1 MQVLILRINILP
13 SGRESKDLQ
22 RVSEFIHH
30 HFTRIIE
37 LRNAETV
44 AQERRVVKR
53 SNRDTRPLRWPS
65 LLKITH
71 SVTEE

>member
-1 MQVLILRINILP
+1 MQVLILRINIP
-13 SGRESKDLQ
+13 VRPGIRRDLQ

-44 AQERRVVKR
+44 APSGGVLTLLLLFILSIKLLINK
-53 SNRDTRPLRWPS
+53 SNY
-65 LLKITH
+65 
-71 SVTEE
+71 

>member
-44 AQERRVVKR
+44 APGAAGGEAVEQGYPAFALAIF
-53 SNRDTRPLRWPS
+53 T
-65 LLKITH
+65 
-71 SVTEE
+71 

>member
-13 SGRESKDLQ
+13 SGGNPKITES
-22 RVSEFIHH
+22 SEFIHH

-44 AQERRVVKR
+44 AFGAAGGEAVEQGYPAFALAIF
-53 SNRDTRPLRWPS
+53 T
-65 LLKITH
+65 
-71 SVTEE
+71 